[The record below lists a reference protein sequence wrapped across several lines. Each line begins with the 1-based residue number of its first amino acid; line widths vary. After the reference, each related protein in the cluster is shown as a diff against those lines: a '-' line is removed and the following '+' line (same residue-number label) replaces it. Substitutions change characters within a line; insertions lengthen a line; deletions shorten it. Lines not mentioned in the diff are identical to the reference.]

1 MKADMPQLPFELE
14 QKTEILLSLLKG
26 YGRVAV
32 AYSGGVDS
40 VVVAQAA
47 FFACGEHAVAVTAV
61 SDSLAQ
67 GELEAAQHVAG
78 RIGIRHLVLE
88 TQEFENEHYLANSP
102 QRCFHCKTELYS
114 QMSKLLPRLDVDVIV
129 NGANLE
135 DDGDYRPGLQ
145 AARDLN
151 VKSPLRDAQF
161 TKDDVRQLARAW
173 GLPVWDKPASPC
185 LSSRIAYGVEV
196 TPERVKRVDDAER
209 FLREKLGIGEL
220 RVRHEAHDLARIEL
234 PLAAL
239 PRLADDLLRSAIVDY
254 LRSLGFKYVT
264 LDLEGFRSGSMNLVH
279 LALENGLAERP

>member
-1 MKADMPQLPFELE
+1 MTQLPIDLE
-14 QKTEILLSLLKG
+14 QKTETLLALLRG

-47 FFACGEHAVAVTAV
+47 FFACGEHTVAVTAV

-67 GELEAAQHVAG
+67 GELQEAEEVAR
-78 RIGIRHLVLE
+78 RIGIKHLVIQ

-114 QMSKLLPRLDVDVIV
+114 QMSKLLQRLEVDVIV
-129 NGANLE
+129 NGANLD
-135 DDGDYRPGLQ
+135 DDGDYRPGLK
-145 AARDLN
+145 AARDHN
-151 VKSPLRDAQF
+151 VKSPLRDARF
-161 TKDDVRQLARAW
+161 TKEDVRQLARFW
-173 GLPVWDKPASPC
+173 DLPVWDKPASPC

-196 TPERVKRVDDAER
+196 TPERVKRVDDSER
-209 FLREKLGIGEL
+209 FLREQLGIEEL

-239 PRLADDLLRSAIVDY
+239 PRLTDDRLRTAIVEH

-279 LALENGLAERP
+279 LAIDNGLAGRA

>member
-1 MKADMPQLPFELE
+1 MKADMPQLPLYLE
-14 QKTEILLSLLKG
+14 QKTETLLALLRG

-47 FFACGEHAVAVTAV
+47 FFACGEQAVAVTAV

-67 GELEAAQHVAG
+67 GELKEAEEVAR
-78 RIGIRHLVLE
+78 RIGIKHLVIQ

-114 QMSKLLPRLDVDVIV
+114 QMSKLLPKLEVNAIV
-129 NGANLE
+129 NGANLD
-135 DDGDYRPGLQ
+135 DDGDYRPGLK
-145 AARDLN
+145 AARDYN

-161 TKDDVRQLARAW
+161 TKADVRQLARFW
-173 GLPVWDKPASPC
+173 DLPVWDKPASPC

-209 FLREKLGIGEL
+209 FLREQLGIGEL

-239 PRLADDLLRSAIVDY
+239 PRLTDDRLRTAIVEH
-254 LRSLGFKYVT
+254 LRTLGFKYVT

-279 LALENGLAERP
+279 LAIDRIS